1 MSKQKLKNIAQGLL
15 SSFLSRNNDVNG
27 YWGIGKIYALMLQK
41 NTNGVVIDLIE
52 KTIVPN
58 SDEFIYRISKY
69 SEKLMNQLR
78 AQSMDEAFLKSA
90 KLNLACSDLNL
101 NRFYLNT
108 LICKLVITDKNNR
121 NHIVKKEVLCRKHNP
136 KSELKRG

>member
-1 MSKQKLKNIAQGLL
+1 MSKQKLKNITQGLL

-41 NTNGVVIDLIE
+41 NTNGVIIDLIE

-58 SDEFIYRISKY
+58 SDEFICRISKY

-78 AQSMDEAFLKSA
+78 AQSIDEAFLKSA
-90 KLNLACSDLNL
+90 KLSLVCSDLNP

-108 LICKLVITDKNNR
+108 LIC
-121 NHIVKKEVLCRKHNP
+121 
-136 KSELKRG
+136 